1 MGTTQCAFCKEDIV
15 HGAIKCKHCGSN
27 LTDLKSNFVQ
37 EVGQPT
43 DGTLWL
49 PVPSLILSLL
59 AFLTLF
65 DDSEWDRDTILGVAM
80 FAVVGLVLGIVG
92 ANQQSLGKGM
102 SIAAIVL
109 SSLTLIGLVGVVVE

>member
-1 MGTTQCAFCKEDIV
+1 METTQCPFCKENIV

-27 LTDLKSNFVQ
+27 LADLKSNFVQ
-37 EVGQPT
+37 EVGQPA

-65 DDSEWDRDTILGVAM
+65 DDSEWDTDTILGVAM
-80 FAVVGLVLGIVG
+80 FAVVGLVLGVVG

-102 SIAAIVL
+102 SIAGVVL
-109 SSLTLIGLVGVVVE
+109 SSLALIGLVGVIVE